1 MDLQRKAAGSVLFS
15 GECTV
20 HQSEGGCGPKDINN
34 IYIYIIIGTSV
45 VVVVLVLMA
54 LAKNKTVQ
62 KHNNDNNNNGKST
75 LDEPLQTSFEYVR
88 EDWLFMSI
96 LP

>member
-34 IYIYIIIGTSV
+34 IYIYIYNYRNLSGGSG
-45 VVVVLVLMA
+45 A
-54 LAKNKTVQ
+54 GA
-62 KHNNDNNNNGKST
+62 DGAG
-75 LDEPLQTSFEYVR
+75 
-88 EDWLFMSI
+88 
-96 LP
+96 